1 MLARLKVP
9 LSWGNLA
16 KRTLKEAYVDDV
28 PSLAAQ
34 QAYYFFFA
42 LFPALLALIAFAS
55 FFPIANLVDE
65 IVRMLRNVAPGDVVS
80 IVGEQMRKISE
91 SDSGGILTFAFLFTV
106 WSSSNALLS
115 MVTTLNA
122 AYGVRDSRPWWKTR
136 LIAIVLTVGL
146 ALFILVSMTL
156 IIAGPPLAT
165 RLAEQVGLG
174 DAFKWLWYFVQWPL
188 VFMLVA
194 TAIAL
199 VYYYAPDVKQDWVW
213 ITPGSVMATLM
224 WIGASVGLREYLA
237 RFGNY
242 NETYGAIGAVMV
254 LMLWFYV
261 SGLVILLGAELNA
274 ELEHASPYGKDVGEK
289 VPGEKKLIDAS
300 VERSYDER
308 RAKGELDAPPFP
320 DDVNC
325 DVDGVSDGSSRSVS
339 DGSLRTP
346 ALESGSDSR
355 PARPAS
361 ASRRAPASR
370 RQGEAC
376 RPSPN
381 TPVAPPSAVGG
392 IDRDMGPGRST
403 AVRHRSPARDRRA
416 T

>member
-9 LSWGNLA
+9 LSWGDLA

-42 LFPALLALIAFAS
+42 LFPALLALISFAS

-65 IVRMLRNVAPGDVVS
+65 IVRLLRNVAPGDVVD
-80 IVGEQMRKISE
+80 IVRDQMRKISE
-91 SDSGGILTFAFLFTV
+91 SDSGGILTFAFLFTL

-165 RLAEQVGLG
+165 RLAEHIGLG
-174 DAFKWLWYFVQWPL
+174 DAFTWLWYFVQWPL
-188 VFMLVA
+188 VFILVA
-194 TAIAL
+194 TGIAL
-199 VYYYAPDVKQDWVW
+199 VYYYAPDVEQDWVW
-213 ITPGSVMATLM
+213 ITPGSVMATLL

-237 RFGNY
+237 RFANY

-274 ELEHASPYGKDVGEK
+274 EIEHASPYGKDVGEK
-289 VPGEKKLIDAS
+289 VPGEKKKVGAAA
-300 VERSYDER
+300 ERAYEER
-308 RAKGELDAPPFP
+308 REKGELDAPPFP

-325 DVDGVSDGSSRSVS
+325 DVDGVSDGSSWR
-339 DGSLRTP
+339 P
-346 ALESGSDSR
+346 ARESGSEPR
-355 PARPAS
+355 PSRPAS
-361 ASRRAPASR
+361 ASPRGPASTHR
-370 RQGEAC
+370 DEAY

-381 TPVAPPSAVGG
+381 TQAPPASVAGG
-392 IDRDMGPGRST
+392 TDPRTSTEAPPRSLATDRK
-403 AVRHRSPARDRRA
+403 AR
-416 T
+416 

>member
-1 MLARLKVP
+1 MLARFKVP

-16 KRTLKEAYVDDV
+16 KRTLKEAYADDV

-42 LFPALLALIAFAS
+42 LFPALLALISFAS

-65 IVRMLRNVAPGDVVS
+65 IVGMLRNVAPGDVVD
-80 IVGEQMRKISE
+80 IVRDQIRKISE
-91 SDSGGILTFAFLFTV
+91 SDSGGILTFAFVFTV

-136 LIAIVLTVGL
+136 LIAIALTIGL

-165 RLAEQVGLG
+165 RLAEQVGLD

-188 VFMLVA
+188 VFTLIA

-199 VYYYAPDVKQDWVW
+199 VYYYAPDVEQDWVW
-213 ITPGSVMATLM
+213 ITPGSVLATLM

-237 RFGNY
+237 RFANY

-274 ELEHASPYGKDVGEK
+274 EIEHASPYGKDVGEK
-289 VPGEKKLIDAS
+289 VPGEKKKIGAAA
-300 VERSYDER
+300 ERAYEER
-308 RAKGELDAPPFP
+308 RASGELDSPPFP
-320 DDVNC
+320 NDVNC
-325 DVDGVSDGSSRSVS
+325 DLEGVTAGSSW
-339 DGSLRTP
+339 TP
-346 ALESGSDSR
+346 ARESGSESR
-355 PARPAS
+355 PSRPAS
-361 ASRRAPASR
+361 ASRRVPASTR
-370 RQGEAC
+370 RDEAY
-376 RPSPN
+376 RPNPN
-381 TPVAPPSAVGG
+381 TPVAPASAVG
-392 IDRDMGPGRST
+392 DRDPDRAA
-403 AVRHRSPARDRRA
+403 AVRHRNPAKDRRA
-416 T
+416 R